1 MLGRLG
7 YFVNVLE
14 LDPQMFGQLT
24 SRRRVFFVV
33 IKMTILEAAGVSEAA
48 AVDYLRALTSKLV
61 GHPSLDLDEVLLSE
75 DSPLVRDHLE
85 TVVAE
90 ARTLAVKPEAPSTSS
105 DSSSSCGTVRGPQW
119 PLQHA
124 KFFERRGLDWSRPSP
139 FRAPGARDLWPGLRE
154 LTARQ
159 IDMLEYNGLSL
170 PHPTKALVD
179 VNPSLGWGGKK
190 GTMHEER
197 AGCLSGATVHYI
209 AHRGRCTTGVEALR
223 LMGMFFDEEHLL
235 STFPAKLLRNMAG
248 NAFDSSCFLAA
259 WMSSQMLLSH
269 CSAMRAGRATAAAS
283 ALASSRLA
291 IASFWEGSTDGDSD
305 SEDI

>member
-1 MLGRLG
+1 M
-7 YFVNVLE
+7 
-14 LDPQMFGQLT
+14 
-24 SRRRVFFVV
+24 
-33 IKMTILEAAGVSEAA
+33 
-48 AVDYLRALTSKLV
+48 
-61 GHPSLDLDEVLLSE
+61 LLSE

-105 DSSSSCGTVRGPQW
+105 DSASSCGTVRGPQW

-124 KFFERRGLDWSRPSP
+124 KLFEGRGLDWSRPSP

-179 VNPSLGWGGKK
+179 VNPSLGWGGQK

-223 LMGMFFDEEHLL
+223 RMGMFFDEEH
-235 STFPAKLLRNMAG
+235 
-248 NAFDSSCFLAA
+248 C
-259 WMSSQMLLSH
+259 
-269 CSAMRAGRATAAAS
+269 
-283 ALASSRLA
+283 
-291 IASFWEGSTDGDSD
+291 
-305 SEDI
+305 